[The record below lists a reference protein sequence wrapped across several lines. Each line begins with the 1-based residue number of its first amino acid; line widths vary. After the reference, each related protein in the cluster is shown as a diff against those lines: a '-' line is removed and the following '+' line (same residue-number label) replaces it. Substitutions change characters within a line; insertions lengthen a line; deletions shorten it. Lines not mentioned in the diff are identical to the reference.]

1 MNESRAARHQRI
13 RRRAQAA
20 GVLSGGTL
28 LTVLAFTPVGRGFAG
43 WATSIAEVLPKP
55 LAPAGALMVFVS
67 MLVCVWEI
75 ATLPAVLFTGPDRP
89 GRGASAEPSSVRAVV
104 TGGLVALC
112 AALLVCAG
120 IQVAAWL
127 TGDWWWLAGGAF
139 VAAVLVVV
147 MHTAPGVLARL
158 SGARPVTRPALVE
171 RLGALSRRIQ
181 VPIESIDELPAG
193 AAATSTA
200 LVAGG
205 GSARRVFIASELI
218 QDWSDEEVA
227 IVVAHEFA
235 HHAHHDLWLTLALDV
250 VLLVAGFW
258 TADALARSL
267 AVPFGLPAIGDL
279 GALPFVALVVAGVWV
294 VAAPLR
300 NAVSRNQE
308 RRADDFA
315 LRITGSA
322 DAFRTALRR
331 LASRHL
337 AEERPSR
344 LTRWMFHRHPSV
356 AERLAT
362 ADRYEECR
370 TAYRSI
376 DPSVHRSN

>member
-1 MNESRAARHQRI
+1 
-13 RRRAQAA
+13 
-20 GVLSGGTL
+20 
-28 LTVLAFTPVGRGFAG
+28 
-43 WATSIAEVLPKP
+43 
-55 LAPAGALMVFVS
+55 
-67 MLVCVWEI
+67 
-75 ATLPAVLFTGPDRP
+75 
-89 GRGASAEPSSVRAVV
+89 
-104 TGGLVALC
+104 
-112 AALLVCAG
+112 
-120 IQVAAWL
+120 
-127 TGDWWWLAGGAF
+127 
-139 VAAVLVVV
+139 
-147 MHTAPGVLARL
+147 MHAAPGILARL

-171 RLGALSRRIQ
+171 RLGALSRRIH

-200 LVAGG
+200 IVAGG
-205 GSARRVFIASELI
+205 GSARRVFIAAELI

-235 HHAHHDLWLTLALDV
+235 HHAHHDLWLTLALDAA
-250 VLLVAGFW
+250 VLAGGFW

-267 AVPFGLPAIGDL
+267 AGPLELPAIGDL
-279 GALPFVALVVAGVWV
+279 GALPFVALVVGGVWV
-294 VAAPLR
+294 VTAPLR
-300 NAVSRNQE
+300 NAVSRSQE

-344 LTRWMFHRHPSV
+344 MTHWLYHRHPSV

-362 ADRYEECR
+362 ADAFQPGRK
-370 TAYRSI
+370 A
-376 DPSVHRSN
+376 P

>member
-20 GVLSGGTL
+20 GVLSGGSL
-28 LTVLAFTPVGRGFAG
+28 LAVLVFTPAGRGLAG
-43 WATSIAEVLPKP
+43 WAASIAGVLPKP
-55 LAPAGALMVFVS
+55 LAPAGALVVFIS
-67 MLVCVWEI
+67 MLVGAWEI
-75 ATLPAVLFTGPDRP
+75 ATLPAVLFTGPDRA
-89 GRGASAEPSSVRAVV
+89 GRGATGDPASARAVV
-104 TGGLVALC
+104 VGGLVALC
-112 AALLVCAG
+112 AALLVGAG

-127 TGDWWWLAGGAF
+127 AGDWWWLAGGAL

-147 MHTAPGVLARL
+147 MHTTPGVLARL

-171 RLGALSRRIQ
+171 RLGALARRIH
-181 VPIESIDELPAG
+181 VPIESIDELPDG

-205 GSARRVFIASELI
+205 GSARRVFIASELV

-227 IVVAHEFA
+227 IVVAHELA
-235 HHAHHDLWLTLALDV
+235 HHAHHDLWITLALDA
-250 VLLVAGFW
+250 VLLAAGFW

-267 AVPFGLPAIGDL
+267 AGRLGLPAIGDL
-279 GALPFVALVVAGVWV
+279 SALPFVALVVAGVWV
-294 VAAPLR
+294 VTAPLR
-300 NAVSRNQE
+300 NFVSRSQE

-331 LASRHL
+331 LALRHL

-344 LTRWMFHRHPSV
+344 MTQWLYHRHPSV

-362 ADRYEECR
+362 ADAFQGRPR
-370 TAYRSI
+370 DRSV
-376 DPSVHRSN
+376 DPSI